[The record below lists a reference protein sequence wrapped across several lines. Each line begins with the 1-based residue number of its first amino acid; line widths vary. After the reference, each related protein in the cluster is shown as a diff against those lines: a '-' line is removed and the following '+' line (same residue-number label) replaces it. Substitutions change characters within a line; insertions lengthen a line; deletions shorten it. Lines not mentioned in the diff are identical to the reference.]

1 MNWVSANARQ
11 GAIYILVGVITLAS
25 ELGSLYL
32 LHGVLGLPL
41 MLSASGAFLVAFTVN
56 FVLNKL
62 LTFPLAGDPTPV
74 QLVRYVILVVFN
86 ALASGAAVV
95 VLDSW
100 GMNYLVAKVIVTGFV
115 VLWNFAV
122 LKWWVFAERSAER
135 SDGGESDVE
144 RGATAEESP
153 GEAPDGATHEAP
165 RT

>member
-1 MNWVSANARQ
+1 MPGPEVKRRSINARQ
-11 GAIYILVGVITLAS
+11 GITYIVVGLITLAS

-122 LKWWVFAERSAER
+122 LKWWVFAERSAG
-135 SDGGESDVE
+135 SESDVE
-144 RGATAEESP
+144 PDEV
-153 GEAPDGATHEAP
+153 PDGAARDAP